1 MTEQQFSR
9 FGRTALSL
17 AVAALAA
24 SAAHAQTAP
33 AASAD
38 KEQDA
43 SAPRAKDDTVRLGT
57 ITVVGSGGKLGT
69 GLMINDDSVK
79 GRSTITKAAME
90 KEIATGNVLQSIAQL
105 PGVNTYNYDAT
116 GLNGGDVSIRGF
128 GSDQIGF
135 TVNGVPVNDSGGY
148 AFYAQEMID
157 KENVCTASVAQGSP
171 ELESPHS
178 GATGGSVSMITCDP
192 NDTGRIR
199 FSQTIGQLNLFRT
212 FLRLDSGRFMDNKAK
227 VFLSYSH
234 AEADKW
240 KGVGKLRKDHIDA
253 GFSLDLNEDNHILGS
268 VLYNRLFNQNI
279 WSVSL
284 CQMNPNPPASC
295 GAAFA
300 SGVDARGQHY
310 GYYYDYAPTFTPLKT
325 PVGGTAQTDV
335 TQSPLYYGAAL
346 NPFKNVIASV
356 SGSFKVA
363 QDTYLKVQP
372 YLWYGFGNGGWSNII
387 LDETGTA
394 AKTGGSGT
402 SLIGGAV
409 DINGDGDKLDKVA
422 VGRASVTKTM
432 RPGVTGELSTTMGSH
447 YLKLGLWY
455 ERAQHRQTQP
465 AVRINADGTP
475 SDPWLQDGCI
485 LRANGTCYEGRDS
498 KTISTAYQ
506 VYLNDQITLLNDR
519 AFISLGLRLPHV
531 TRDVTNYASETPV
544 PTYTLVNG
552 VYTKGANVYQDFNIT
567 RSFRKALPQ
576 IGARFNLD
584 SKQHVFLNAA
594 KNFRAPPN
602 YAYQVSSSGVYV
614 ASVNGGPVQPFVEVK
629 PETSTMIDGGYRYQ
643 SKDISFSATLFNSD
657 FKNRQVSATD
667 PNTLVSTY
675 VNAGG
680 VKNRGLELEV
690 GSGVFEGFS
699 AYGSLTLQK
708 SKITDDLQLTA
719 TGLLPTK
726 DKEFGKTP
734 KKMAALSVQYEQGPV
749 YVRLKGKYT
758 GGQYADLMNQEKVPG
773 YTTGDLDAGFKFGNF
788 GTQLKNAQL
797 RLNIANITNKQY
809 RSASSIITNAAD
821 TKLNG
826 SGANFTK
833 ATEFYYL
840 GAPRFASLTF
850 SIDFE

>member
-1 MTEQQFSR
+1 MKSR
-9 FGRTALSL
+9 LFCKTATALAVSVL
-17 AVAALAA
+17 ATGTVY
-24 SAAHAQTAP
+24 AQQAP
-33 AASAD
+33 VDQA
-38 KEQDA
+38 KEEA
-43 SAPRAKDDTVRLGT
+43 APRAKDDAVRLGT
-57 ITVVGSGGKLGT
+57 ITVIGSGAKLAG
-69 GLMINDDSVK
+69 GNMINDDSVK

-157 KENVCTASVAQGSP
+157 KENLCTASVAQGSP

-192 NDTGRIR
+192 NDTSRLR
-199 FSQTIGQLNLFRT
+199 FSQTFGGLNLFRS
-212 FLRLDSGRFMDNKAK
+212 FLRVDTGRFLDNKAK

-240 KGVGKLRKDHIDA
+240 KGVGKLKKDHVDA
-253 GFSLDLNEDNHILGS
+253 GFTLDLNEDNHILGS
-268 VLYNRLFNQNI
+268 ILYNRLYNQNI
-279 WSVSL
+279 FSVSL
-284 CQMNPNPPASC
+284 CQAQLVPLSSCAAS
-295 GAAFA
+295 FA
-300 SGVDARGQHY
+300 SGSDANGTPY
-310 GYYYDYAPTFTPLKT
+310 GYNYDYGANFKALKT

-335 TQSPLYYGAAL
+335 TQSPVYYGMAL

-372 YLWYGFGNGGWSNII
+372 YMWYGFGNGGWSQVI

-394 AKTGGSGT
+394 AKTGSSGT
-402 SLIGGAV
+402 SLIGGAI

-432 RPGVTGELSTTMGSH
+432 RPGITGELSTTLDSH

-465 AVRINADGTP
+465 GVRINADGTP
-475 SDPWLQDGCI
+475 ADPWLQDGCI
-485 LRANGTCYEGRDS
+485 KRTDGTCYEGRDS

-506 VYLNDQITLLNDR
+506 IYLNDQITLLNDR

-629 PETSTMIDGGYRYQ
+629 PETSTMIDGGYRFQ
-643 SKDISFSATLFNSD
+643 SKDISFTATLFSSD

-667 PNTLVSTY
+667 PNTLVATY

-680 VKNRGLELEV
+680 VKNRGLEMEV
-690 GSGVFEGFS
+690 GSGVFGGFS

-719 TGLLPTK
+719 TGFLPIK

-758 GGQYADLMNQEKVPG
+758 GSQYVDLMNQEAAPA

-788 GTQLKNAQL
+788 GSQLKNAQL
-797 RLNIANITNKQY
+797 RLNVSNIGNAKY
-809 RSASSIITNAAD
+809 RSASSILTNTQA
-821 TKLNG
+821 TPLRTTNG
-826 SGANFTK
+826 STASQS
-833 ATEFYYL
+833 ASTEFYYL
-840 GAPRFASLTF
+840 GAPRFTSLTF
-850 SIDFE
+850 SVDFE

>member
-1 MTEQQFSR
+1 MKSR
-9 FGRTALSL
+9 LFCKTATALAVSL
-17 AVAALAA
+17 LATGTVYAQQAAVDQAKDEA
-24 SAAHAQTAP
+24 
-33 AASAD
+33 
-38 KEQDA
+38 
-43 SAPRAKDDTVRLGT
+43 APRAKDDAVRLGT
-57 ITVVGSGGKLGT
+57 ITVVGSGSKLGA
-69 GLMINDDSVK
+69 GMMLNDDSVK

-157 KENVCTASVAQGSP
+157 KENLCTASVAQGSP

-192 NDTGRIR
+192 NDTSRIR
-199 FSQTIGQLNLFRT
+199 FSQTFGGLNLFRT
-212 FLRLDSGRFMDNKAK
+212 YLRLDSGRFLDNKAK
-227 VFLSYSH
+227 VFVSYSQ

-240 KGVGKLRKDHIDA
+240 KGVGKLKKDHVDA
-253 GFSLDLNEDNHILGS
+253 GFTLDLNEDNHILGS
-268 VLYNRLFNQNI
+268 ILYNRLYNQNI
-279 WSVSL
+279 FSVSL
-284 CQMNPNPPASC
+284 AQMA
-295 GAAFA
+295 
-300 SGVDARGQHY
+300 QY
-310 GYYYDYAPTFTPLKT
+310 GYSGYDYAPTFTPLKK

-335 TQSPLYYGAAL
+335 TQSPIYYGMAL

-372 YLWYGFGNGGWSNII
+372 YLWYGFGNGGWSQVL

-432 RPGVTGELSTTMGSH
+432 RPGVTGELSTTLGSH
-447 YLKLGLWY
+447 YLKVGLWY

-465 AVRINADGTP
+465 AVSINADGTP
-475 SDPWLQDGCI
+475 SDPWQQEGCI
-485 LRANGTCYEGRDS
+485 KRADGSCYEGRDS

-506 VYLNDQITLLNDR
+506 VYLNDQITLLDDR

-576 IGARFNLD
+576 IGGRFNLD

-614 ASVNGGPVQPFVEVK
+614 ASVNGGPVQPFVEVQ
-629 PETSTMIDGGYRYQ
+629 PETSTMIDGGYRFQ
-643 SKDISFSATLFNSD
+643 SKDISFTATLFNSD
-657 FKNRQVSATD
+657 FKNRQVAATD
-667 PNTLVSTY
+667 PNTLVTTY

-690 GSGVFEGFS
+690 GSGVFGGFS

-719 TGLLPTK
+719 TGFLPIK

-758 GGQYADLMNQEKVPG
+758 GSQYVDLMNQEAAPA
-773 YTTGDLDAGFKFGNF
+773 YTTGDLDAGYKFGNW
-788 GTQLKNAQL
+788 GPQLKNAQL
-797 RLNIANITNKQY
+797 RLSISNIGNAKY
-809 RSASSIITNAAD
+809 RSASSILTNTQA
-821 TKLNG
+821 TPLRTTNG
-826 SGANFTK
+826 STATQN
-833 ATEFYYL
+833 ASTEFYYL
-840 GAPRFASLTF
+840 GAPRFTSLTF

>member
-1 MTEQQFSR
+1 MKSR
-9 FGRTALSL
+9 LFCKTATALAVSVL
-17 AVAALAA
+17 ATGTVY
-24 SAAHAQTAP
+24 AQQAP
-33 AASAD
+33 VDQA
-38 KEQDA
+38 KEEA
-43 SAPRAKDDTVRLGT
+43 APRAKDDAVRLGT
-57 ITVVGSGGKLGT
+57 ITVIGSGAKLAG
-69 GLMINDDSVK
+69 GNMINDDSVK

-157 KENVCTASVAQGSP
+157 KENLCTASVAQGSP

-192 NDTGRIR
+192 NDTSRLR
-199 FSQTIGQLNLFRT
+199 FSQTFGGLNLFRS
-212 FLRLDSGRFMDNKAK
+212 FLRVDTGRFLDNKAK

-240 KGVGKLRKDHIDA
+240 KGVGKLKKDHVDA
-253 GFSLDLNEDNHILGS
+253 GFTLDLNEDNHILGS
-268 VLYNRLFNQNI
+268 ILYNRLYNQNI
-279 WSVSL
+279 FSVSL
-284 CQMNPNPPASC
+284 CQAQLVPLSSCAAS
-295 GAAFA
+295 FA
-300 SGVDARGQHY
+300 SGSDANGTPY
-310 GYYYDYAPTFTPLKT
+310 GYNYDYGANFKALKT

-335 TQSPLYYGAAL
+335 TQSPVYYGMAL

-372 YLWYGFGNGGWSNII
+372 YMWYGFGNGGWSQVI

-394 AKTGGSGT
+394 AKTGSSGT
-402 SLIGGAV
+402 SLIGGAI

-432 RPGVTGELSTTMGSH
+432 RPGITGELSTTLDSH

-465 AVRINADGTP
+465 GVRINADGTP
-475 SDPWLQDGCI
+475 ADPWLQDGCI
-485 LRANGTCYEGRDS
+485 QRTDGTCYEGRDS

-506 VYLNDQITLLNDR
+506 IYLNDQITLLNDR

-629 PETSTMIDGGYRYQ
+629 PETSTMIDGGYRFQ
-643 SKDISFSATLFNSD
+643 SKDISFTATLFSSD

-667 PNTLVSTY
+667 PNTLVTTY

-680 VKNRGLELEV
+680 VKNRGLEMEV
-690 GSGVFEGFS
+690 GSGVFGGFS

-719 TGLLPTK
+719 TGFLPIK

-758 GGQYADLMNQEKVPG
+758 GSQYVDLMNQEAAPA

-788 GTQLKNAQL
+788 GSQLKNAQL
-797 RLNIANITNKQY
+797 RLNVSNIGNAKY
-809 RSASSIITNAAD
+809 RSASSILTNTQA
-821 TKLNG
+821 TPLRTTNG
-826 SGANFTK
+826 STASQS
-833 ATEFYYL
+833 ASTEFYYL
-840 GAPRFASLTF
+840 GAPRFTSLTF
-850 SIDFE
+850 SVDFE

>member
-1 MTEQQFSR
+1 MKSR
-9 FGRTALSL
+9 LFCKTATALAVSL
-17 AVAALAA
+17 LATGTVYAQQAAVDQAKDEA
-24 SAAHAQTAP
+24 
-33 AASAD
+33 
-38 KEQDA
+38 
-43 SAPRAKDDTVRLGT
+43 APRAKEDTVRLGT

-69 GLMINDDSVK
+69 GMMLNDDSVK

-157 KENVCTASVAQGSP
+157 KENLCTASVAQGSP
-171 ELESPHS
+171 ELESPYS

-192 NDTGRIR
+192 NDTSRIR
-199 FSQTIGQLNLFRT
+199 FSQTFGGLNLFRT
-212 FLRLDSGRFMDNKAK
+212 YLRLDSGRFMDNKAK
-227 VFLSYSH
+227 VFVSYSH

-240 KGVGKLRKDHIDA
+240 KGVGKLKKDHVDA
-253 GFSLDLNEDNHILGS
+253 GFTLDLNEDNHILGS
-268 VLYNRLFNQNI
+268 ILYNRLYNQNI
-279 WSVSL
+279 FSVSL
-284 CQMNPNPPASC
+284 AQMAQA
-295 GAAFA
+295 GY
-300 SGVDARGQHY
+300 SG
-310 GYYYDYAPTFTPLKT
+310 YDYAPTFTPLKT
-325 PVGGTAQTDV
+325 PVAGTAQVDV
-335 TQSPLYYGAAL
+335 TQSPIYYGMAL

-372 YLWYGFGNGGWSNII
+372 YMWYGFGNGGWSQVL

-394 AKTGGSGT
+394 AKTGSSGT

-409 DINGDGDKLDKVA
+409 DINGDGDVLDKVA

-432 RPGVTGELSTTMGSH
+432 RPGVTGELSTTLGSH
-447 YLKLGLWY
+447 YLKVGLWY

-475 SDPWLQDGCI
+475 SDPWQQDGCI
-485 LRANGTCYEGRDS
+485 MRANGSCYEGRDS
-498 KTISTAYQ
+498 KTISTSYQ
-506 VYLNDQITLLNDR
+506 VYLNDQISFLNDR

-576 IGARFNLD
+576 IGGRFNLD

-614 ASVNGGPVQPFVEVK
+614 ASVNGGPVQPFVEVQ

-643 SKDISFSATLFNSD
+643 SKDISFTATLFNSD

-690 GSGVFEGFS
+690 GSGVFGGFS

-719 TGLLPTK
+719 TGFLPIK

-758 GGQYADLMNQEKVPG
+758 GSQYVDLMNQEAAPA
-773 YTTGDLDAGFKFGNF
+773 YTTGDLDAGYKFGNW
-788 GTQLKNAQL
+788 GPQLKNAQL
-797 RLNIANITNKQY
+797 RLSISNIGNTKY
-809 RSASSIITNAAD
+809 RSASSILTNTQA
-821 TKLNG
+821 TPLRTTNG
-826 SGANFTK
+826 STATQN
-833 ATEFYYL
+833 ASTEFYYL
-840 GAPRFASLTF
+840 GAPRFTSLTF